1 LSKLRY
7 DFSAQRAFTLI
18 ELLVALAILAV
29 IGVGSIM
36 ALNSILDQQQ
46 IIRRSNLDLQGL
58 QRTMQLIRT
67 DIYQLHPREI
77 RDIIGSELIPS
88 INTDPSADLLLVFS
102 RDGWRN
108 PLGLQ
113 RGTLQ
118 RVQYKLEDEVLIRE
132 YWPVMDR
139 VLGTEPI
146 KTELLEG
153 VLSAEFSFLD
163 GDDRWQEIWPP
174 LQTGTTPVAVWPRA
188 IRFTLELAELG
199 EIERLY
205 EVPR

>member
-1 LSKLRY
+1 LNSKLAAIIRNNG
-7 DFSAQRAFTLI
+7 FTLI
-18 ELLVALAILAV
+18 ELLVALAILTI
-29 IGVGSIM
+29 IGVGSVT
-36 ALNSILDQQQ
+36 ALNAMLDQQQ
-46 IIRRSNLDLQGL
+46 IIARNDRELQDLQKA
-58 QRTMQLIRT
+58 MQIIRT

-77 RDIIGSELIPS
+77 RDVIGDAKLPALL
-88 INTDPSADLLLVFS
+88 TDPSPELLLIFS

-118 RVQYKLEDEVLIRE
+118 RVQYRLEEDVLIRE

-139 VLGTEPI
+139 LLGTEPET
-146 KTELLEG
+146 TELLQD
-153 VLSAEFSFLD
+153 VQSAEFEFLD
-163 GDDRWQEIWPP
+163 DSDRWQTLWPP
-174 LQTGTTPVAVWPRA
+174 LQTAGTAAPSWPRA
-188 IRFTLELAELG
+188 IRLTIELASMG

>member
-1 LSKLRY
+1 MSSPFAGKTWP
-7 DFSAQRAFTLI
+7 SGFTLI
-18 ELLVALAILAV
+18 ELLVAMAVFSV

-36 ALNSILDQQQ
+36 ALNGMLDQQQ
-46 IIRRSNLDLQGL
+46 TIVASNKKLQDL
-58 QRTMQLIRT
+58 QRTMQQIRN
-67 DIYQLHPREI
+67 DIFQVHPRQI
-77 RDIIGSELIPS
+77 RDVMGSEQIPALS
-88 INTDPSADLLLVFS
+88 TDTSPELLLVFS

-118 RVQYKLEDEVLIRE
+118 RVQYRLEDDVLIRE

-139 VLGTEPI
+139 VLGTEPVRL
-146 KTELLEG
+146 ELLEN
-153 VLSAEFSFLD
+153 VDSAEFSFLD
-163 GDDRWQEIWPP
+163 ESDRWQEIWPT
-174 LQTGTTPVAVWPRA
+174 LQPGGTAPPMWPRA
-188 IRFTLELAELG
+188 IRFTLEIQGLG